1 MLDPGALIAGANLAQ
16 YTPSRSESMG
26 TPAAI
31 PNQHEVT
38 PTEDTL
44 QRNRAAEALIRAWLA
59 DESGYD
65 EATFPELKRALEQ
78 SRQAVGARSPFDAE

>member
-1 MLDPGALIAGANLAQ
+1 MFRARWPEVPRARDAAGGF
-16 YTPSRSESMG
+16 T
-26 TPAAI
+26 
-31 PNQHEVT
+31 HEVT